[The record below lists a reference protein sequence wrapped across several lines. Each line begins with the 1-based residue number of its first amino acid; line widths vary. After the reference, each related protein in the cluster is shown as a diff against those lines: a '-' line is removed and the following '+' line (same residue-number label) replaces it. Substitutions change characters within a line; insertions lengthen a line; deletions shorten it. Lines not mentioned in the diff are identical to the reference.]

1 MNETKLNIKKILT
14 YLVIA
19 VIALQIL
26 GLFVTDIVKVNERQ
40 VAVITRFGKIVDVK
54 GPGWHFKIPYFDSVA
69 AVYDSAVQSI
79 SLDDVTAATKDQ
91 QSIKLKLNV
100 QVKIDPSKAKEIF
113 QQVKDQKY
121 LNDTVLLP
129 IIQETIKSKTAK
141 FSAFDLLDKRDLLKS
156 ETELGLS
163 EKFKE
168 FNTVVTTV
176 NIVNID
182 FSDQFD
188 KAIEQK
194 VIAEQLVLQKKQ
206 ELEKEKLESDIAIT
220 KAKAEAESIRIRG
233 DALKASPEALEKAK
247 IEKWDG
253 KLPVVSSGNSI
264 LNVDSLINKK

>member
-1 MNETKLNIKKILT
+1 MNQNSLSLKKIFT
-14 YLVIA
+14 YITIA
-19 VIALQIL
+19 VLVLQAL
-26 GLFVTDIVKVNERQ
+26 GLFITDIVKVNERQ

-54 GPGWHFKIPYFDSVA
+54 GPGWHFKIPYLDSVA

-156 ETELGLS
+156 ETEQGLA

-168 FNTVVTTV
+168 FNTVVTAV

-206 ELEKEKLESDIAIT
+206 ELEKEKLESEIAIT
-220 KAKAEAESIRIRG
+220 KAKAEAESIRVRG
-233 DALKASPEALEKAK
+233 EALKASPEALEKAR

-253 KLPVVSSGNSI
+253 KLPLVTGGNPI
-264 LNVDSLINKK
+264 LNIDSLVSKR

>member
-1 MNETKLNIKKILT
+1 MNQINFSIQKIFSI
-14 YLVIA
+14 LVITI
-19 VIALQIL
+19 VVLQIL

-54 GPGWHFKIPYFDSVA
+54 GPGWHFKIPYLDSVA

-91 QSIKLKLNV
+91 QSIKLNLNV

-121 LNDTVLLP
+121 LNETVLLP

-141 FSAFDLLDKRDLLKS
+141 FSAFDLLDKRDLLKT
-156 ETELGLS
+156 ETEQGLS
-163 EKFKE
+163 EKFRE

-206 ELEKEKLESDIAIT
+206 ELEKEKLQSEILIT
-220 KAKAEAESIRIRG
+220 QAKAEAESIRIRG
-233 DALKASPEALEKAK
+233 EALKASPEALEKQK

-253 KLPVVSSGNSI
+253 KLPVVSGAGSI
-264 LNVDSLINKK
+264 INVDSLINKK